1 MNAKSA
7 IIIGAGGH
15 ARVLLDS
22 LLLQGRNVLGAL
34 DKVPPK
40 DGSFE
45 VPILGDDDAV
55 SAYSTS
61 EIELV
66 NGIGSIGDTRLRAKL
81 FGKFKKLGYTFSSVV
96 HPSAVLS
103 KSCILS
109 EGVQVMAG
117 AVINTGTRIGV
128 DSIIN
133 TGAIVDHECIIGSHV
148 HIAPG
153 CTLSGGVQVGD
164 GAHIGTGAT
173 IIQGIKIGEHALIG
187 AGAVVVKDVPAGA
200 KVVGIPAR
208 II

>member
-1 MNAKSA
+1 MGKP
-7 IIIGAGGH
+7 IIIVGAGGH
-15 ARVLLDS
+15 AKVLMDCLY
-22 LLLQGRNVLGAL
+22 LNGAEIIGAL
-34 DKVPPK
+34 DKSLSK
-40 DGSFE
+40 NSDLGI
-45 VPILGDDDAV
+45 PILGDDDAIT
-55 SAYSTS
+55 AYPPDTV
-61 EIELV
+61 ELI
-66 NGIGSIGDTRLRAKL
+66 NGIGSVGDTKFRAKL
-81 FGKFKKLGYTFSSVV
+81 FRKFKKLGYTFSSVV

-117 AVINTGTRIGV
+117 AVINTGTRVGA